1 MAEKETVRFG
11 RRTFSLT
18 NRDKVLFP
26 EDGITK
32 GDLIEYYA
40 AIAPKMLPHVKD
52 HPLTMERF
60 PDGITGEGIMHKNIP
75 KYFPD
80 WVARSEQPKKGGTVT
95 YVLANEA
102 ATLAYL
108 AQQASITQHIWLSTH
123 QKPYEPDI
131 MIVDLDPTTED
142 FSEVREAALL
152 FRELFE
158 ELDLV
163 PFVKATGSRGLHV
176 AVPIRP
182 AFGFDVVHE
191 VAVRVAQRA
200 IDAKPDLLTME
211 FYKAKRGERI
221 FADVHRN
228 GFGATAVAPYSVRP
242 RDGAPVAAPLAWD
255 EVSDRKLRPDGF
267 RMKDALE
274 RSDHW
279 KGFRKSARSLAKA
292 AKTLGVES

>member
-1 MAEKETVRFG
+1 MESKVTMRVG
-11 RRTFSLT
+11 KRTFNVT

-32 GDLIEYYA
+32 GGLIEYYA
-40 AIAPKMLPHVKD
+40 AIAPKMLPHVRN
-52 HPLTMERF
+52 HPLTMQRF
-60 PDGITGEGIMHKNIP
+60 PDGINAEGIMHKNMP

-108 AQQASITQHIWLSTH
+108 AQQGSITQHIWLSTH

-142 FSEVREAALL
+142 FSEVRGAALL
-152 FRELFE
+152 FREILE
-158 ELDLV
+158 DLDLV
-163 PFVKATGSRGLHV
+163 PFVKTTGSKGLHV

-191 VAVRVAQRA
+191 VAARIAQRA
-200 IDAKPDLLTME
+200 IDAKPNLLTME
-211 FYKAKRGERI
+211 FYKAKRGDRI

-242 RDGAPVAAPLAWD
+242 RDGAPVAVPLDWK

-267 RMKDALE
+267 TMKDALE
-274 RSDHW
+274 RPEHW
-279 KGFRKSARSLAKA
+279 KGFRAAARGLGRAIKE
-292 AKTLGVES
+292 LGVEG

>member
-95 YVLANEA
+95 YVLANEG

-108 AQQASITQHIWLSTH
+108 AQQASITQHIWLSAH

-131 MIVDLDPTTED
+131 MIVDLDPTTEN

-163 PFVKATGSRGLHV
+163 PYVKTTGSRGLHV

-182 AFGFDVVHE
+182 KFGFDVVHE

-274 RSDHW
+274 RPDHW
-279 KGFRKSARSLAKA
+279 KGFRKSARGLAKA
-292 AKTLGVES
+292 AKTLGVET